1 MILASLDRIDKSY
14 GKQPLLHRI
23 SLVIKSGERLGLVG
37 RNGVGKTTLLEI
49 IAGLR
54 QPDSGSI
61 SFSKETKATYL
72 SQEPTLREDNTLY
85 QEMEV
90 PFREL
95 ISLQERIEAV
105 EIEFSAGGNDPRLQ
119 REYNELLELREN
131 WGQQTYDSKIK
142 SVTRGLGFPE
152 GDLSKK
158 IGYLSGG
165 QKNRAALAQIL
176 LTDANLL
183 LLDEPTNHLDISGRE
198 FLENFLLTF
207 TGGAII
213 VSHDRYLLDR
223 VTTLIAELQSGS
235 LELYHGGYSQYLPQR
250 EAQLQR
256 REKLYLHQQEFIKR
270 QEDFIRRNIAGQKT
284 RQAQSRRRMLQKLER
299 IEKPKESTG
308 KMKLTAAEIK
318 RLPRKVVEL
327 KEVNKSYEG
336 KRLFQ
341 DVDGVLERGDKI
353 GLIGPNGC
361 GKTTLLKLLLK
372 LESPDGGEVLTGKS
386 VVSAHYPQEVRF
398 DDPSRELLDYLWE
411 QVPDWTEG
419 EVRTYLGRFLFS
431 GEEVKRSLKSFSGGE
446 QSRALLA
453 RLLLSNANF
462 LLLDE
467 PTNHLDIPSTEVL
480 ENFLADFKGTVL
492 AVSHDRYFL
501 DKFTRKILAFENGCV
516 TEYLGNYSDYLSRQ
530 VKKRT
535 EAEDVWSASGRPPTE
550 RRQKPKHK
558 RKLTVDRPKRKKGT
572 FKAQQIEKEIEALE
586 SELQGVEEALEN
598 QTHST
603 DWAKLTFLAKEKSAL
618 EEKLEKLYRR
628 WAEVVE

>member
-14 GKQPLLHRI
+14 GKQPLLHGI

-49 IAGLR
+49 IARLR

-72 SQEPTLREDNTLY
+72 RQEPTLREDNTLY

-90 PFREL
+90 PFRER

-105 EIEFSAGGNDPRLQ
+105 EIEFCTVGNDPTLQ
-119 REYNELLELREN
+119 REYNELLELREK
-131 WGQQTYDSKIK
+131 WGEQTYDSKIK

-158 IGYLSGG
+158 IRYLSGG

-198 FLENFLLTF
+198 FLENFLLAF
-207 TGGAII
+207 KGGALI

-223 VTTLIAELQSGS
+223 VTTHIAELQSGS
-235 LELYHGGYSQYLPQR
+235 LKLYHGDYSQYLPQR
-250 EAQLQR
+250 EAQLKR
-256 REKLYLHQQEFIKR
+256 REKLYLHQREFIKR

-284 RQAQSRRRMLQKLER
+284 RQAQSRRRMLQKLDR
-299 IEKPKESTG
+299 IERPKESEAA
-308 KMKLTAAEIK
+308 LTLRAAEVK

-327 KEVNKSYEG
+327 RNVDKSFEG
-336 KRLFQ
+336 TVLFQ
-341 DVDGVLERGDKI
+341 GVNLLLERGDKI

-372 LESPDGGEVLTGKS
+372 LESPDTGEVLIGKN

-501 DKFTRKILAFENGCV
+501 DRFTNKILSFENGCV

-530 VKKRT
+530 VKERT
-535 EAEDVWSASGRPPTE
+535 EVEDVWSAPGRPPTE

-558 RKLTVDRPKRKKGT
+558 REVKVDRPKRKKGT
-572 FKAQQIEKEIEALE
+572 FKAQQIEKEIEA
-586 SELQGVEEALEN
+586 SECQLQGIEEALES

-603 DWAKLTFLAKEKSAL
+603 DWAKLTALAKEKSAL
-618 EEKLEKLYRR
+618 EGKIEELYRR
-628 WAEVVE
+628 WAGLVE

>member
-1 MILASLDRIDKSY
+1 MVLASLDRIDKSY
-14 GKQPLLHRI
+14 GEQPLLHGI

-61 SFSKETKATYL
+61 SFSKETEATYL
-72 SQEPTLREDNTLY
+72 SQEPRLGEDNTLY

-95 ISLQERIEAV
+95 LSLQERIEVV
-105 EIEFSAGGNDPRLQ
+105 ESEFSSGANDPGLQ
-119 REYNELLELREN
+119 RQYNELLELREK
-131 WGQQTYDSKIK
+131 WGQQSYDSKIR
-142 SVTRGLGFPE
+142 SVTRGLGFSE
-152 GDLSKK
+152 KDFSKK
-158 IGYLSGG
+158 IRHLSGG
-165 QKNRAALAQIL
+165 EKNRAALAQIL

-198 FLENFLLTF
+198 FLENFLLSF
-207 TGGAII
+207 KGGAVI

-223 VTTLIAELQSGS
+223 VTTHIAELQSGS
-235 LELYHGGYSQYLPQR
+235 LKLYHGNYSQYVPQR
-250 EAQLQR
+250 EAQLER
-256 REKLYLHQQEFIKR
+256 RKQLYLQQQEFIKR

-308 KMKLTAAEIK
+308 EMKLTAVETK
-318 RLPRKVVEL
+318 RLPRKVAEL
-327 KEVNKSYEG
+327 KEVSKSYEG
-336 KRLFQ
+336 KLLFQ
-341 DVDGVLERGDKI
+341 DLNAVLERGDKV

-372 LESPDGGEVLTGKS
+372 SESPDRGEVLIGKN
-386 VVSAHYPQEVRF
+386 VLFAYYPQEVRF
-398 DDPSRELLDYLWE
+398 DRPSRELLDYLWE

-431 GEEVKRSLKSFSGGE
+431 GEEVKRPLRSFSGGE

-453 RLLLSNANF
+453 QLLLSNANF

-480 ENFLADFKGTVL
+480 ESFLADFEGTIL

-501 DKFTRKILAFENGCV
+501 DRFTNKMLAFEDTSV
-516 TEYLGNYSDYLSRQ
+516 AEYPGNYSDYLSRPLRE
-530 VKKRT
+530 RT
-535 EAEDVWSASGRPPTE
+535 EVGEAWSVSGKPPTE
-550 RRQKPKHK
+550 KRQ
-558 RKLTVDRPKRKKGT
+558 RPKYKREPRPDRLRRKKGT

-586 SELQGVEEALEN
+586 SELQGVEEALESR
-598 QTHST
+598 THSA
-603 DWAKLTFLAKEKSAL
+603 DWAKLAALAEEKSAL
-618 EEKLEKLYRR
+618 EEKLEKLYRK
-628 WAEVVE
+628 WAELVE